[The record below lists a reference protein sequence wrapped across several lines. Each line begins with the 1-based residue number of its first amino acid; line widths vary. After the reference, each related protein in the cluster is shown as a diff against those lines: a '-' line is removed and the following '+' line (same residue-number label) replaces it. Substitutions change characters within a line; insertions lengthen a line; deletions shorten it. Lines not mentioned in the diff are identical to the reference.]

1 MCRVEELNQYIQQL
15 FDYWEGKN
23 DDFEPIPIPK
33 EVDDERA
40 CCHCG
45 TVTQELSQETGRRTA
60 FRPITGGQET
70 GKNQPHRKEAIHEND
85 RTGTTHQNPASEKN
99 VPDKGAKRET

>member
-33 EVDDERA
+33 EVDDEEKAAVAA
-40 CCHCG
+40 CASDYFEKYNNIPETLKG
-45 TVTQELSQETGRRTA
+45 TETENIVDAVLAELEKRSNAAAQAEEQRIEAEKQEILKDLYLYGM
-60 FRPITGGQET
+60 
-70 GKNQPHRKEAIHEND
+70 
-85 RTGTTHQNPASEKN
+85 
-99 VPDKGAKRET
+99 

>member
-1 MCRVEELNQYIQQL
+1 MIKVIASDMDGTLLC
-15 FDYWEGKN
+15 
-23 DDFEPIPIPK
+23 DDHRIAPDTIAAVK
-33 EVDDERA
+33 EA
-40 CCHCG
+40 CAAG
-45 TVTQELSQETGRRTA
+45 IRFMVA
-60 FRPITGGQET
+60 T